1 MNRHKLLILVVVA
14 LGLVAFGLAGSLP
27 NQAAAGNPIPITGTY
42 LSNYSVKFVCGES
55 KGPVLPYDQGE
66 GLVKPGNYATEIN
79 IHNYFYRD
87 VVIRKKVLVLA
98 FDGYTPPV
106 GPPLPEVR
114 AREPQPA
121 MVYLVPSAPLRPD
134 GATMDDCYKLWQMAY
149 GTLPPPPQMPLFI
162 GYLVLLS
169 PLDLDVD
176 VVYTAE
182 VPAAGT
188 QGNGISIDV
197 ERVNGKRVYC
207 PYTEPIC
214 AGPTGQAEA
223 GEPSAPPD
231 D

>member
-1 MNRHKLLILVVVA
+1 MNRNKLLILVVVA
-14 LGLVAFGLAGSLP
+14 LGLAAFGLAGSLP

-42 LSNYSVKFVCGES
+42 LTNYSVKFVCGES
-55 KGPVLPYDQGE
+55 KGPVPGQDEGE
-66 GLVKPGNYATEIN
+66 GLLKPGNYATEIN
-79 IHNYFYRD
+79 IHNYFYRN

-98 FDGYTPPV
+98 WDGISPPF
-106 GPPLPEVR
+106 R
-114 AREPQPA
+114 AREPTPGRTYVA
-121 MVYLVPSAPLRPD
+121 SPAPLGPD
-134 GATMDDCYKLWQMAY
+134 GATMDDCWAIWQIAY
-149 GTLPPPPQMPLFI
+149 PGTTPPTPMPLFI
-162 GYLVLLS
+162 GYLVILS

-182 VPAAGT
+182 VPSTPGAQG
-188 QGNGISIDV
+188 GNGISIDV

-223 GEPSAPPD
+223 GDLNAPPD